1 MGKDPMKENQNVYY
15 RARKRAAE
23 RDERLFSREGAA
35 EMLGIAPYTLGDY
48 ELGNV
53 KRIPPEKILLMADLY
68 NAPEL
73 LTNYCRNECPIKGFM
88 PLATEEKNVQGI
100 ALRILKGL
108 RVDELETMKSQL
120 VDIAEDGSVT
130 GEEVEILKSIMAH
143 LESLAEAISE
153 LKIVSDKCLKGQRG
167 AKK

>member
-1 MGKDPMKENQNVYY
+1 MKENQNVYY
-15 RARKRAAE
+15 QARKRAAE

-73 LTNYCRNECPIKGFM
+73 LANYCRNECPIKGFM
-88 PLATEEKNVQGI
+88 PLATEEKNIQGI
-100 ALRILKGL
+100 ALRILKEL
-108 RVDELETMKSQL
+108 RIDELEMMKRQL
-120 VDIAEDGSVT
+120 VDIAEDGNIT
-130 GEEVEILKSIMAH
+130 GQEAEILQNIMTH
-143 LESLAEAISE
+143 LGNLAEAISE
-153 LKIVSDKCLKGQRG
+153 LKIVSDKC
-167 AKK
+167 KKEHTKQNIRERY